1 MLQPNERC
9 TPHAA
14 CYDEEQQQDKHLTIW
29 YVLWKRVKSKWF
41 RKYHFPSDTME
52 IFLYLWVVI
61 CQFYCWFSVMW
72 VLVIRTDGLHVGH
85 RKRFEKKKCG
95 FFSKMLVIHSATKE
109 KVEKPN
115 KRSRMKEGQVT
126 RLGRSIKHKYAIL
139 KNKIDAL
146 RTDNDTKFQQI
157 GAQFQRIET
166 ELLQMRRE
174 NATQR

>member
-1 MLQPNERC
+1 
-9 TPHAA
+9 
-14 CYDEEQQQDKHLTIW
+14 
-29 YVLWKRVKSKWF
+29 
-41 RKYHFPSDTME
+41 
-52 IFLYLWVVI
+52 
-61 CQFYCWFSVMW
+61 
-72 VLVIRTDGLHVGH
+72 
-85 RKRFEKKKCG
+85 
-95 FFSKMLVIHSATKE
+95 
-109 KVEKPN
+109 
-115 KRSRMKEGQVT
+115 MKEGQVT

>member
-1 MLQPNERC
+1 M
-9 TPHAA
+9 
-14 CYDEEQQQDKHLTIW
+14 
-29 YVLWKRVKSKWF
+29 
-41 RKYHFPSDTME
+41 
-52 IFLYLWVVI
+52 
-61 CQFYCWFSVMW
+61 
-72 VLVIRTDGLHVGH
+72 IRTDGLHVGH

-146 RTDNDTKFQQI
+146 RTDNDTKFQRI
-157 GAQFQRIET
+157 GAQFQQIGSQIQRIET
-166 ELLQMRRE
+166 ELMQMRRE